1 MNRLGRLLL
10 VLAALLA
17 LSPLAAF
24 AGLNPEI
31 EALIVRV
38 EQAHGVVFIRNGSD
52 HSPVEAA
59 AHLRR
64 KLVAAHGRISTAEQF
79 IDHIGTRSSLT
90 GIAYRVRFADGQEI
104 GSATWLR
111 QLLRELRAEGVRR
124 PRPAASVVPAP
135 VPARR

>member
-1 MNRLGRLLL
+1 MNRIRRLLL

-17 LSPLAAF
+17 LSPIAAI
-24 AGLNPEI
+24 AASNPEI

-38 EQAHGVVFIRNGSD
+38 EHAHGVVFIRNGSEY
-52 HSPVEAA
+52 SATEAA

-64 KLVAAHGRISTAEQF
+64 KLTAAHGRIATAEQF
-79 IDHIGTRSSLT
+79 IDHIGTRSSMT
-90 GIAYRVRFADGQEI
+90 GIAYRVRFADGREI

-111 QLLRELRAEGVRR
+111 QLLRELRAERVRS

-135 VPARR
+135 APARR